1 MSRPPRNPT
10 GKGGF
15 RAGQSGN
22 PSGRSAEEVA
32 AAKALN
38 AALRADDMR
47 VVGLK
52 AYRELLEQRNPVIVK
67 DFVDRVAGKARE
79 IVEVSG
85 PEGSPLS
92 GLTTEE
98 LRAYILAKR
107 GG

>member
-1 MSRPPRNPT
+1 MNDRNRNPT

-15 RAGQSGN
+15 KKGQSGN
-22 PSGRSAEEVA
+22 PLGRSAEEVQA
-32 AAKALN
+32 AAALNKALREPGMMKAGL
-38 AALRADDMR
+38 AAY
-47 VVGLK
+47 K
-52 AYRELLEQRNPVIVK
+52 SLLEEQNPVIVK

-92 GLTTEE
+92 GMTTEE
-98 LRAYILAKR
+98 LRAFVVAKR